1 MTDTASTDDEPF
13 AKLPPA
19 ELIGLTPDE
28 WTEPFWAA
36 AREHRLVVPRCVNCG
51 TYRFPPS
58 PFCYVCRTQDID
70 WVEQTG
76 HGTLYSFTV
85 AWHPILPDVSDSVP
99 YIPAVVELPNTGG
112 VRVIG
117 NLIDV
122 KPSQAVI
129 GMKVELVWRDIDDM
143 VTVPTFKPI

>member
-1 MTDTASTDDEPF
+1 MSESSGMSEGRDGPHTTDEPT

-19 ELIGLTPDE
+19 ELIALTPDE

-85 AWHPILPDVSDSVP
+85 AWHPIVPDVSDWVP

-112 VRVIG
+112 VRV
-117 NLIDV
+117 
-122 KPSQAVI
+122 
-129 GMKVELVWRDIDDM
+129 
-143 VTVPTFKPI
+143 

>member
-1 MTDTASTDDEPF
+1 MNGDGQKGT

-19 ELIGLTPDE
+19 ELIALSPDE

-36 AREHRLVVPRCVNCG
+36 AREHRLVVPRCTSCG

-58 PFCYVCRTQDID
+58 PFCYVCRHQDIEL
-70 WVEQTG
+70 VEQTG
-76 HGTLYSFTV
+76 HGTVYSYTI
-85 AWHPILPDVSDSVP
+85 AWHPLLPDVSDSVP
-99 YIPAVVELPNTGG
+99 YIPVVVELPNTGG

-122 KPSQAVI
+122 TPADVTI
-129 GMKVELVWRDIDDM
+129 GMKVELVWRDIDEM
-143 VTVPTFKPI
+143 VSVPTFRPI

>member
-1 MTDTASTDDEPF
+1 MDEQTV
-13 AKLPPA
+13 KLPPA

-36 AREHRLVVPRCVNCG
+36 AREHRLVVPRCVNCN

-58 PFCYVCRTQDID
+58 PFCYVCRTQDIE

-76 HGTLYSFTV
+76 HGTLYSFTI

-99 YIPAVVELPNTGG
+99 YVPAVVELPNTGG
-112 VRVIG
+112 VRIIG
-117 NLIDV
+117 NLFDV
-122 KPSQAVI
+122 TPSQVVI